1 MSGIFVNIVGVEDG
15 LNMNV
20 GVEDGLNMMQIV
32 QVELT
37 RAGLRQCTVAQDPL
51 GVVENLKMQVND
63 PASRL
68 KHGKYTRRVLRK
80 TQMFPKSAP
89 ETPKGPIVYAI
100 KLLLKEIP
108 CNKQDIPGSCMKS
121 RRIDLTQLIHY

>member
-1 MSGIFVNIVGVEDG
+1 MSGIFVIVVGVE
-15 LNMNV
+15 N
-20 GVEDGLNMMQIV
+20 GLNMMQIV

-37 RAGLRQCTVAQDPL
+37 RAGLRQCTVA
-51 GVVENLKMQVND
+51 
-63 PASRL
+63 
-68 KHGKYTRRVLRK
+68 
-80 TQMFPKSAP
+80 MFPKSAP

-108 CNKQDIPGSCMKS
+108 CNKQDIPGSCLKS

>member
-1 MSGIFVNIVGVEDG
+1 
-15 LNMNV
+15 
-20 GVEDGLNMMQIV
+20 
-32 QVELT
+32 
-37 RAGLRQCTVAQDPL
+37 
-51 GVVENLKMQVND
+51 MQVID

-68 KHGKYTRRVLRK
+68 KHGKYTRRVLHN

-89 ETPKGPIVYAI
+89 KTLKGPIAYAI

-108 CNKQDIPGSCMKS
+108 CNKQDIPGSCMKL

>member
-1 MSGIFVNIVGVEDG
+1 MSDIFVNVVGVEDG
-15 LNMNV
+15 LNMNVV

-51 GVVENLKMQVND
+51 GVLENLKMQVDD

-68 KHGKYTRRVLRK
+68 KYGMYTRRVLRI
-80 TQMFPKSAP
+80 T
-89 ETPKGPIVYAI
+89 
-100 KLLLKEIP
+100 L
-108 CNKQDIPGSCMKS
+108 
-121 RRIDLTQLIHY
+121 

>member
-1 MSGIFVNIVGVEDG
+1 MSGIFVEDG

-20 GVEDGLNMMQIV
+20 VAVEDGLHMMQIV

-37 RAGLRQCTVAQDPL
+37 SAGLRQCTVAQDPL
-51 GVVENLKMQVND
+51 GVLENLKMQVND

-68 KHGKYTRRVLRK
+68 KYGKYTRRVLRI

-89 ETPKGPIVYAI
+89 KTPKGPLVYAS

-108 CNKQDIPGSCMKS
+108 CNKQHTRKLYKVEANRLDP
-121 RRIDLTQLIHY
+121 